1 MKSQQKIIGGFDLL
15 KFLMALIIVN
25 IHANLKNVVSDTVFF
40 YLWEYVNSLA
50 VPVFFVLSSYFLFKK
65 MREVENCA
73 GFKLIFHYEERLIKL
88 YAFWII
94 ILMPVILVFWHPEY
108 LSSSFM
114 VIPLFIKNFFLGYQ
128 FGASW
133 FFGALIVGV
142 PIIYFISYAV
152 NEKIALVISFIIYVY
167 LYMDIDEKNFFQI
180 YEKYIRTPVLSFPA
194 GLLWISLGA
203 LLSNPKVITVKERL
217 NLVMVIIWGAVSV
230 LAGTYFYCYDFLF
243 RIISVLFIVEGFS
256 RYKITDLKKCRNMRI
271 FSTHLFCMH
280 FSLVAFLQH
289 FLGEHEVI
297 ITLLVISI
305 CFILS
310 LVIQKLEKYKYLS
323 FLRYSM

>member
-180 YEKYIRTPVLSFPA
+180 YEKYIRTPILSFPA

-203 LLSNPKVITVKERL
+203 LLSNPKVITVRERL
-217 NLVMVIIWGAVSV
+217 NLVMVIIGGAVSV

>member
-25 IHANLKNVVSDTVFF
+25 IHANLKDVVSGTVFLN
-40 YLWEYVNSLA
+40 LWEYVNSLA

-65 MREVENCA
+65 IREVEKRA

-88 YAFWII
+88 YSFWII
-94 ILMPVILVFWHPEY
+94 TLMPAILVFWHPEY

-142 PIIYFISYAV
+142 PIIYIISYAV

-167 LYMDIDEKNFFQI
+167 LYMDIDEKIFFQI

-203 LLSNPKVITVKERL
+203 LLSNPKVITVRKRL
-217 NLVMVIIWGAVSV
+217 NQVMVIMGGGVSV
-230 LAGTYFYCYDFLF
+230 LVGTYFCSCDFIF
-243 RIISVLFIVEGFS
+243 RIISVLFIIEGFS
-256 RYKITDLKKCRNMRI
+256 RYNIADLKSCRNMRI

-289 FLGEHEVI
+289 FIGEHEVI

-310 LVIQKLEKYKYLS
+310 LVIQKLEKNKYLS
-323 FLRYSM
+323 FFRYSM

>member
-142 PIIYFISYAV
+142 PIIYFISYTV

-203 LLSNPKVITVKERL
+203 LLSNPKVITVRKRL
-217 NLVMVIIWGAVSV
+217 NLVMVIIGGAVSV